1 MQGKGYYM
9 WKDGRTYDG
18 EYLNDKKHVKN
29 LLFIGQGFGIY
40 KWTDG
45 RIYEGQWENGKQHG

>member
-29 LLFIGQGFGIY
+29 LLFIG
-40 KWTDG
+40 
-45 RIYEGQWENGKQHG
+45 